1 MQDYEHQAKYYE
13 TDQMGII
20 HHSNYIRW
28 MEEAR
33 MEYLNYLGFP
43 MEKIEE
49 QGIVSPVVNVSC
61 EYKRSCYLNEVICIR
76 VRVKEY
82 KGVKLILEYHMY
94 EKCSGQLRAAGVSTH
109 CFTSREGGLLR
120 LKRELPGLH
129 EALLEEADKA
139 RLSDREAQ

>member
-33 MEYLNYLGFP
+33 MEYLDRLGFP

-49 QGIVSPVVNVSC
+49 AGIVSPVVNVFC
-61 EYKRSCYLNEVICIR
+61 EYRKSCYLNEVICIR
-76 VRVKEY
+76 VKVKEY
-82 KGVKLILEYHMY
+82 KGVKLILEYEMY
-94 EKCSGQLRAAGVSTH
+94 EKTSGELRALGTSAH
-109 CFTSREGGLLR
+109 CFTFREGGLLR

-129 EALLEEADKA
+129 EALLQEALRA
-139 RLSDREAQ
+139 QAPPLSW